1 MMYQIVAATP
11 LGELI
16 SKPFDKEEK
25 VNFEQTLFSCIG
37 SLNSIS
43 FVVEDGATVY
53 LTKEMMGRSVFFIK
67 EV

>member
-1 MMYQIVAATP
+1 MYQIIAATP

-25 VNFEQTLFSCIG
+25 ANLEQKLFSCIG
-37 SLNSIS
+37 SLNSMS

-53 LTKEMMGRSVFFIK
+53 LTKEMMGRSVFFVK